1 MKRAAKSSK
10 PRPIP
15 FDAVPVTLFG
25 EAACALADEL
35 GLPVSTYAL
44 RGERLL
50 STADARAYLAK
61 GRADGRDFSS
71 GVWLVTAY
79 RLPEAA

>member
-1 MKRAAKSSK
+1 MKRSCTVQV
-10 PRPIP
+10 P
-15 FDAVPVTLFG
+15 FAAVPVTLFG
-25 EAACALADEL
+25 EAACALADDL
-35 GLPVSTYAL
+35 GIPVSTYAL
-44 RGERLL
+44 RGERAM

-61 GRADGRDFSS
+61 GTAQGMRFDS